1 MTGHTEPAGS
11 VAPLSVAVF
20 LSGGGR
26 TLANLLRSRD
36 EEGLPIDI
44 RLVISSS
51 ETARGLSIAQDAG
64 IETRVIQQRDFAN
77 PDDYREA
84 MFEPCRRVGAEVV
97 VMAGFLKHVLI
108 PADFQDRVINIH
120 PSLLPAFG
128 GPGMYGQ
135 RVHQAAIDR
144 GVQFSG
150 CTVHLV
156 DNHYDNGPILLQ
168 RICEVLPSDTAE
180 TLAAKVFELECDA
193 LPAALREI
201 QQKGGHQ
208 EGIRSPVSPHA
219 DEGS

>member
-1 MTGHTEPAGS
+1 MTTGRES
-11 VAPLSVAVF
+11 PLPIAVF

-26 TLANLLRSRD
+26 TLANLLQRQETD
-36 EEGLPIDI
+36 GLPIDV

-51 ETARGLSIAQDAG
+51 EKARGLSIAREAG
-64 IETRVIQQRDFAN
+64 LQSLVIRQRDFAN
-77 PDDYREA
+77 PDAYREA
-84 MFEPCRRVGAEVV
+84 MFDPCRRAGAEVV

-108 PADFQDRVINIH
+108 PADFENRVINIH

-135 RVHQAAIDR
+135 RVHEAAIER

-168 RICEVLPSDTAE
+168 RICEVFPSETAE
-180 TLAAKVFELECDA
+180 TLAAKVFQLECDA
-193 LPAALREI
+193 LPAALRQI
-201 QQKGGHQ
+201 HQKGV
-208 EGIRSPVSPHA
+208 RSLFSPHPNK
-219 DEGS
+219 GS